1 MKDVLKCILR
11 HTFEAC
17 IVILPASSGK
27 ISSGTSCLSQA
38 AHFKKAM
45 NQSEAAKMIRSLEN

>member
-1 MKDVLKCILR
+1 MCLG
-11 HTFEAC
+11 HTFEVC

-27 ISSGTSCLSQA
+27 ISSGTSCLGQA
-38 AHFKKAM
+38 THFKKAM